1 MKYSIVIS
9 ILACLF
15 PCLST
20 LLAQENKYK
29 IQLVYKLEYQPDS
42 LNEKSKQSEDFIL
55 LLSDNKSI
63 FKSINLNYQDSINTL
78 PLKNDD
84 NFNANFNASF
94 ALMRRSP
101 TNFRYTVIKDSTNE
115 LKYRDKINNTLYEY
129 PECRNCFNWEI
140 SDDTITINGFHC
152 QKAMAIYAG
161 RKWTAWFSPEI
172 AFSDG
177 PYKFNGLPGLI
188 IKINDSQNYY
198 SFTLTAMDKKEGIYF
213 GVKKQPEII
222 TKEKYYSSLTYYLDN
237 QYELMAARGVKITSG
252 EDAVRRGIEE
262 RRQKNN
268 NPLEL
273 VPVK

>member
-1 MKYSIVIS
+1 MKYPILIS
-9 ILACLF
+9 TVLCFYACIS
-15 PCLST
+15 P

-29 IQLVYKLEYQPDS
+29 IKFVYKLEYQPDS
-42 LNEKSKQSEDFIL
+42 LNENSKQSEDFLL

-63 FKSINLNYQDSINTL
+63 FKSKNLNYQDSINTL
-78 PLKNDD
+78 PVRNDESF
-84 NFNANFNASF
+84 NASFNANF
-94 ALMRRSP
+94 ALMRSSP
-101 TNFRYTVIKDSTNE
+101 TNFRYTIIKDLTDE
-115 LKYRDKINNTLYEY
+115 LKYRDKINNNLYEY

-152 QKAMAIYAG
+152 QKATAVYAG
-161 RKWTAWFSPEI
+161 RQWTAWFSPEI
-172 AFSDG
+172 AYSDG

-198 SFTLTAMDKKEGIYF
+198 SFTLTGMNKKEGIYF
-213 GVKKQPEII
+213 ANKKQPEII

-237 QYELMAARGVKITSG
+237 QYELMIARGVKITAG
-252 EDAVRRGIEE
+252 EAEVKRGIEE

-273 VPVK
+273 NPVK